1 MHLFNTAISRPRFLA
16 AIAFCAVGLGLTVLS
31 FAGAQPR
38 PANGGKEGAA
48 LTPQQ
53 SLEQLQQSSGNAL
66 SAQVS
71 GKTGAYSF
79 VRAAAGSVIVSAD
92 KAASAKSRALSFL
105 SNHGGLIGMTGA
117 EQTAVSKGGAPAE
130 GSELRMVKD
139 QKDALG
145 FSHVRLNQYYK
156 GLSVFGAQVVVHM
169 NDAGITAV
177 NGDFAPGLA
186 LSTVP
191 AVTKD
196 GAGEIALA
204 TVRKGASDMTA
215 SVNKT
220 ELAVYPQGIL
230 EANGAASRLAYSV
243 EVAGP
248 KGSEQVWI
256 DAQSGAVLVRIPLH
270 KTAIN
275 RTIYS
280 PNYDPANPDLFVQRR
295 EGDPPHPAPFVNNLY
310 DFAGHT
316 YNLYSSGFGFA
327 SYDGFDKAM
336 ISVYLINQNC
346 PNAYWNGQSTN
357 YCPAFDADDIVS
369 HEWSH
374 AYTEYTHGLIYAF
387 QSGALNEA
395 YSDIFGETVDL
406 LNGVDGIG
414 GSNNAQIYPDGQ
426 RWLVGEDLGEEVQAL
441 LLRDMYDPDRLGDPG
456 KVSSVNYACGTDD
469 GGGVHTNS
477 GVPNHGYALI
487 VDGTQFAPG
496 NIYNGQT
503 ITGIGLTKAA
513 AIYFR
518 AESVYQVPTTGF
530 ADHDTALQTSCSDLT
545 GAQLKNLST
554 NSPTGTNSSEVITA
568 GDCAELAKAMLAVEM
583 STPPICASGPL
594 LSPDPAP
601 ICEGSVAFFSEDW
614 ETGEDGWTK
623 TSMGYLTGL
632 IDWEDSSKAATRFFH
647 VVSGLPGGRTG
658 SAAFAVDPKIG
669 ELGGGTCTPG
679 GDYSGS
685 HTLDSPAIIIPPGA
699 TAPQLSFDHYI
710 ATEAGVD
717 GGQVEISRNGGPYT
731 LLPKSQYVF
740 NPPNVAFN
748 QAAPVGNNTGPNPG
762 EDAWTGTNLG
772 GAILGSWGTTVANL
786 ASVAQPGDSIKI
798 RFTWSQDG
806 CNGVEGWYID
816 NVRVFSCPVFAAPT
830 LSTGA
835 DYENPDT
842 DGSFTL
848 NWVRPSG
855 AVGPDLLQVSQTSCA
870 PLISDDA
877 EAGLAKWTTSSSG
890 TGALQWKIDNS
901 KPQHAGN
908 TFNVQ
913 AVNGITNAES
923 YLTYNAPITIPAFGQ
938 TVLSWKDW
946 DLNEGDDNVFI
957 DVSEN
962 NGATWAPVYLHNR
975 SELGTGPVAFAT
987 ESLFARSVDLTIYS
1001 SKTIRLRFR
1010 FSLGAEDRAGSV
1022 PFGWYVDDISMV
1034 NDNWTDVATTT
1045 GTSLLQSKGSGTY
1058 CYRVRTAYLVG
1069 SELVSSPFSNIVNVT
1084 VVPGIVPAVSRK
1096 VHAGTHDIPL
1106 PLTGPAGVECRRG
1119 SGLSSNN
1126 HQVVFQFAQA
1136 ATFTGATCGGVA
1148 TTTSVSGNEVTVNC
1162 NGIAN
1167 AQTVTASLLNVIDG
1181 TGPARTVSVPM
1192 SVLLGDT
1199 NADRSVNSADIGQ
1212 TKSRSG
1218 QPVSA
1223 ANFRSDVNVDG
1234 TLNSADIGLVKSKS
1248 GTALP

>member
-374 AYTEYTHGLIYAF
+374 AYTEYT
-387 QSGALNEA
+387 
-395 YSDIFGETVDL
+395 
-406 LNGVDGIG
+406 
-414 GSNNAQIYPDGQ
+414 
-426 RWLVGEDLGEEVQAL
+426 
-441 LLRDMYDPDRLGDPG
+441 
-456 KVSSVNYACGTDD
+456 
-469 GGGVHTNS
+469 
-477 GVPNHGYALI
+477 
-487 VDGTQFAPG
+487 
-496 NIYNGQT
+496 
-503 ITGIGLTKAA
+503 
-513 AIYFR
+513 
-518 AESVYQVPTTGF
+518 
-530 ADHDTALQTSCSDLT
+530 
-545 GAQLKNLST
+545 
-554 NSPTGTNSSEVITA
+554 
-568 GDCAELAKAMLAVEM
+568 
-583 STPPICASGPL
+583 
-594 LSPDPAP
+594 
-601 ICEGSVAFFSEDW
+601 
-614 ETGEDGWTK
+614 
-623 TSMGYLTGL
+623 
-632 IDWEDSSKAATRFFH
+632 
-647 VVSGLPGGRTG
+647 
-658 SAAFAVDPKIG
+658 
-669 ELGGGTCTPG
+669 
-679 GDYSGS
+679 
-685 HTLDSPAIIIPPGA
+685 
-699 TAPQLSFDHYI
+699 
-710 ATEAGVD
+710 
-717 GGQVEISRNGGPYT
+717 
-731 LLPKSQYVF
+731 
-740 NPPNVAFN
+740 
-748 QAAPVGNNTGPNPG
+748 
-762 EDAWTGTNLG
+762 
-772 GAILGSWGTTVANL
+772 
-786 ASVAQPGDSIKI
+786 
-798 RFTWSQDG
+798 
-806 CNGVEGWYID
+806 
-816 NVRVFSCPVFAAPT
+816 
-830 LSTGA
+830 
-835 DYENPDT
+835 
-842 DGSFTL
+842 
-848 NWVRPSG
+848 
-855 AVGPDLLQVSQTSCA
+855 
-870 PLISDDA
+870 
-877 EAGLAKWTTSSSG
+877 
-890 TGALQWKIDNS
+890 
-901 KPQHAGN
+901 
-908 TFNVQ
+908 
-913 AVNGITNAES
+913 
-923 YLTYNAPITIPAFGQ
+923 
-938 TVLSWKDW
+938 
-946 DLNEGDDNVFI
+946 
-957 DVSEN
+957 
-962 NGATWAPVYLHNR
+962 
-975 SELGTGPVAFAT
+975 
-987 ESLFARSVDLTIYS
+987 
-1001 SKTIRLRFR
+1001 
-1010 FSLGAEDRAGSV
+1010 
-1022 PFGWYVDDISMV
+1022 
-1034 NDNWTDVATTT
+1034 
-1045 GTSLLQSKGSGTY
+1045 
-1058 CYRVRTAYLVG
+1058 
-1069 SELVSSPFSNIVNVT
+1069 
-1084 VVPGIVPAVSRK
+1084 
-1096 VHAGTHDIPL
+1096 
-1106 PLTGPAGVECRRG
+1106 
-1119 SGLSSNN
+1119 
-1126 HQVVFQFAQA
+1126 
-1136 ATFTGATCGGVA
+1136 
-1148 TTTSVSGNEVTVNC
+1148 
-1162 NGIAN
+1162 
-1167 AQTVTASLLNVIDG
+1167 
-1181 TGPARTVSVPM
+1181 
-1192 SVLLGDT
+1192 
-1199 NADRSVNSADIGQ
+1199 
-1212 TKSRSG
+1212 
-1218 QPVSA
+1218 
-1223 ANFRSDVNVDG
+1223 
-1234 TLNSADIGLVKSKS
+1234 
-1248 GTALP
+1248 